1 MPRGTAKPL
10 CAPGELPP
18 PGIWERLERLEAAP
32 NPPRTTL
39 KHDQIAGTAVALA
52 DAEGLDAVSMRRLAD
67 QLGVAT
73 MALYRYVA
81 NKDEL
86 IELMINAAYEFGEA
100 PPLAPGDWRTAVA
113 RLAHGTR
120 TRTLDHPWLVEAQA
134 LVPNLLTPARNR
146 AMDWMLGGFEGL
158 AVDGDTR
165 MMIMRVVDAF
175 ARGAVVAEVNQ
186 RRMLERRGLGPDGDM
201 RQLLTADMVWM
212 LRSGRYPRFTETVR
226 GGLSPVDA
234 AAEFEVGLA
243 ALLDG
248 LGARFGI

>member
-1 MPRGTAKPL
+1 MPRGTAKPV

-18 PGIWERLERLEAAP
+18 PGIWERLETASGQA
-32 NPPRTTL
+32 RTTL
-39 KHDQIAGTAVALA
+39 THRQIAEAAVRLA

-86 IELMINAAYEFGEA
+86 LELMIDAAYEVGDLA
-100 PPLAPGDWRTAVA
+100 PLAPGDWRTAVG
-113 RLAHGTR
+113 RLARGTR
-120 TRTLDHPWLVEAQA
+120 TRTLTHPWLVEAQA
-134 LVPNLLTPARNR
+134 AVPSLLTPARNR
-146 AMDWMLGGFEGL
+146 AMDWMLGAFDGL
-158 AVDGDTR
+158 EVTGDTKI
-165 MMIMRVVDAF
+165 MILRAVDAF

-186 RRMLERRGLGPDGDM
+186 RRMLERRGFGADGDI
-201 RQLLTADMVWM
+201 RQLLYADMSWM

-226 GGLSPVDA
+226 GGLSPVDSE
-234 AAEFEVGLA
+234 AEFELA
-243 ALLDG
+243 LDALLDG